1 MFDWLYLI
9 IWEEDCF
16 FLGVNETED
25 LDSWLQTTETTE
37 SKLECPNEQIFS
49 LQTKLLRI
57 FFLINR
63 SCYRGFL
70 TIQMADMTV
79 TWKSTT

>member
-37 SKLECPNEQIFS
+37 
-49 LQTKLLRI
+49 
-57 FFLINR
+57 
-63 SCYRGFL
+63 
-70 TIQMADMTV
+70 
-79 TWKSTT
+79 